1 MPKTRLT
8 ATDARKTFSET
19 LLRVFKGERIVLQR
33 HGRDLAALI
42 PMEDCTWLEELED
55 LVDLAAARTALAE
68 GGRAVAYERLRKEL
82 GLKARDVPSAHRSG
96 RGKTARIAPAKA
108 TRAGRRASAGAGG
121 GSAPRRDKSP

>member
-82 GLKARDVPSAHRSG
+82 GLKARELPRARRSG
-96 RGKTARIAPAKA
+96 REKAAHGAPARTA
-108 TRAGRRASAGAGG
+108 RAGRRAHPGAGG
-121 GSAPRRDKSP
+121 GSATRRGKAP

>member
-1 MPKTRLT
+1 RDSASRFRTDWLFCTEARRTLVGKNRSPLKPSCSLEIPEMPKTRLT

-68 GGRAVAYERLRKEL
+68 GG
-82 GLKARDVPSAHRSG
+82 
-96 RGKTARIAPAKA
+96 
-108 TRAGRRASAGAGG
+108 
-121 GSAPRRDKSP
+121 